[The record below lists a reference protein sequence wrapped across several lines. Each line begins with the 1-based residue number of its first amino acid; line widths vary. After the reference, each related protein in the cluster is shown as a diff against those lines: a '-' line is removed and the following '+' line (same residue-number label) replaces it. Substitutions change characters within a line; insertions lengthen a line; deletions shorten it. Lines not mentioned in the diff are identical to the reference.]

1 MISTLEGIFLKKKKK
16 SYFFFFIFLIF
27 FKVPLE
33 FEKCH
38 CFIATIVYGRFSKKK
53 KNIYIMDSLIK
64 KKSKKKSH
72 FTTLNYTL

>member
-1 MISTLEGIFLKKKKK
+1 MEFVLLDILVTSSFL
-16 SYFFFFIFLIF
+16 FFLIF

-38 CFIATIVYGRFSKKK
+38 CFIAMIVYGRFSKKK
-53 KNIYIMDSLIK
+53 KKKKKIMDSLIK
-64 KKSKKKSH
+64 KKSKKELH

>member
-38 CFIATIVYGRFSKKK
+38 CFIATIVYGRFSKKE
-53 KNIYIMDSLIK
+53 NIMDSLIK